1 MIWTNLSRTRVRLVC
16 MAAGVALVALQGL
29 GSPAEARNPKLDVAV
44 GQSITHRTV
53 SLIKTVSIANTE
65 VADVVVAGPQEIL
78 INGKSVGFTTLVVW
92 DQNNVSSMYDVV
104 VRGPFH
110 ESQIELRVRVAELNK
125 TRAFEYGM
133 DWLWSDDRWITAVFG
148 GEVGSRTIPPPPF
161 NPGAAGGDEAAGV
174 GGIAQQ
180 ASAAVRYSFGGTD
193 VLSVIHALQSDGVI
207 NILAEPNVVAAS
219 GQQASFISGGEFP
232 IPVVSGSGSLVN
244 TVTIEWK
251 EFGVKVDFQPTIID
265 SGVVSLKVAPEVSRL
280 DYQNGVQLSGFVV
293 PAISKRR
300 AETTVELED
309 GQVLVIGGLLLETE
323 TKVNRKIPILGH
335 IPLIGPL
342 FFSNVRNAK
351 EEQELLIVVSA
362 HLIHALPKGTEV
374 TLPGAVKEEG

>member
-1 MIWTNLSRTRVRLVC
+1 
-16 MAAGVALVALQGL
+16 
-29 GSPAEARNPKLDVAV
+29 
-44 GQSITHRTV
+44 
-53 SLIKTVSIANTE
+53 
-65 VADVVVAGPQEIL
+65 
-78 INGKSVGFTTLVVW
+78 VW

-110 ESQIELRVRVAELNK
+110 DWQIELRVRVAELNK

-133 DWLWSDDRWITAVFG
+133 DWLWSDDRWLTAVFG
-148 GEVGSRTIPPPPF
+148 GEVGNRTIPPPPF
-161 NPGAAGGDEAAGV
+161 TPDLGDVPRVAAG
-174 GGIAQQ
+174 

-193 VLSVIHALQSDGVI
+193 VISVIHALQEDGVL

-219 GQQASFISGGEFP
+219 GHQASFISGGEFP
-232 IPVVSGSGSLVN
+232 IPIVSGSGSLVN

-251 EFGVKVDFQPTIID
+251 EFGVKVDFMPTIID

-323 TKVNRKIPILGH
+323 SKINRKIPILGH

-342 FFSNVRNAK
+342 FFSNVQNLK

>member
-1 MIWTNLSRTRVRLVC
+1 MIWTNLSCAPVRLACTV
-16 MAAGVALVALQGL
+16 AGVALVAMQGL
-29 GSPAEARNPKLDVAV
+29 GVGPAEARNPKLDVAV

-53 SLIKTVSIANTE
+53 SLIKTVSIANTD

-92 DQNNVSSMYDVV
+92 DQNNVSSLYDVV

-110 ESQIELRVRVAELNK
+110 DWQIELRVRVAELNK

-133 DWLWSDDRWITAVFG
+133 DWLWSDDRWLTAVFG
-148 GEVGSRTIPPPPF
+148 GEVGAKTIPPPPF
-161 NPGAAGGDEAAGV
+161 ADAGV
-174 GGIAQQ
+174 EDPVTRVAER

-193 VLSVIHALQSDGVI
+193 VLSVIHALQQDGVL

-219 GQQASFISGGEFP
+219 GHEASFISGGEFP
-232 IPVVSGSGSLVN
+232 IPVVSGAGSLVN
-244 TVTIEWK
+244 TITIEWK

-300 AETTVELED
+300 ASTTVELED

-323 TKVNRKIPILGH
+323 SKVNRKIPILGH

-342 FFSNVRNAK
+342 FFSNVQNLK